1 MRSAL
6 WNNPFV
12 HCEYVLLSLVNRAD
26 WPMTRQEF
34 WHRENAGKK
43 GGVSGVSRRSH
54 EMQSKQDGRYI
65 DEVTEPWGSTQMN
78 RNGLI

>member
-1 MRSAL
+1 
-6 WNNPFV
+6 
-12 HCEYVLLSLVNRAD
+12 
-26 WPMTRQEF
+26 MTRQEF
-34 WHRENAGKK
+34 WCRENAGKK

-54 EMQSKQDGRYI
+54 EMQSKQDGQL